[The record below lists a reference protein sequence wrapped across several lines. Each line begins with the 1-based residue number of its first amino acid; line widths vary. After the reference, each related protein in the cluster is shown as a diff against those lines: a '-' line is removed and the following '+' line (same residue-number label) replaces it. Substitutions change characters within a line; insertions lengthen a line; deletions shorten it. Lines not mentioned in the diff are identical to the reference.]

1 VRDERTADHAIRV
14 KARASALE
22 SGLRKEAPVLK
33 EFKAFVLR
41 GNVLDLA
48 VAVILGAAIGKI
60 VTSLVEDV
68 LMPPLGLVLH
78 GVDFK
83 DLFIDLTG
91 THPATLAAA
100 KAAGAA
106 TINYG
111 VFLNTVIQ
119 FVIVAFAVFLLM
131 KQVQRF
137 APPAAAA
144 TRECP
149 QCLSAVPLKAV
160 RCAFCTSTI
169 AA

>member
-1 VRDERTADHAIRV
+1 M
-14 KARASALE
+14 
-22 SGLRKEAPVLK
+22 LK

-41 GNVLDLA
+41 GNVMDLA
-48 VAVILGAAIGKI
+48 VAVILGAAFGKI

-68 LMPPLGLVLH
+68 LMPPLGLILG

-83 DLFIDLTG
+83 DLFVDLSG
-91 THPATLAAA
+91 QHPASLAAA

-111 VFLNTVIQ
+111 VFLNTVVQ
-119 FVIVAFAVFLLM
+119 FLMVALAVFLLI

-137 APPAAAA
+137 ALQPAAA

-149 QCLSAVPLKAV
+149 QCLSTIPLKAA
-160 RCAFCTSTI
+160 RCAHCTSAI
-169 AA
+169 VA

>member
-1 VRDERTADHAIRV
+1 M
-14 KARASALE
+14 
-22 SGLRKEAPVLK
+22 LK

-41 GNVLDLA
+41 GNVMDLA
-48 VAVILGAAIGKI
+48 VAVILGAAFGKI

-68 LMPPLGLVLH
+68 LMPPLGLALR

-83 DLFIDLTG
+83 DLFIDLSG
-91 THPATLAAA
+91 TDPATLAAA

-111 VFLNTVIQ
+111 VFLNTVVQ
-119 FVIVAFAVFLLM
+119 FVIVAFAVFILM

-137 APPAAAA
+137 VPPAAAA

-149 QCLSAVPLKAV
+149 QCLSAIPLKAL
-160 RCAFCTSTI
+160 RCAHCASVL
-169 AA
+169 AAE